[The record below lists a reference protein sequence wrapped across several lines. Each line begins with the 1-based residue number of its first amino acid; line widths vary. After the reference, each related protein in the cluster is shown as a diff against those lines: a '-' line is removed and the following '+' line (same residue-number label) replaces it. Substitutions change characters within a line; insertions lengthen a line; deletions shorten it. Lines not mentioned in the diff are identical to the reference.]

1 VTVRVAVAQTA
12 PRVADVER
20 NLVEIERIIAGLAG
34 RSDVVV
40 FPELFTTGYRR
51 EGMDHAALAEPLPG
65 GMSILRLGAAA
76 VSAQLAVVGTI
87 LEVADG
93 CIYDTAIVIG
103 ADGRLA
109 GSYRKSHLYP
119 AERAHFAAGDRLE
132 VVDAG
137 ITRIGLAICF
147 EHAFP
152 EIFTELALRGAELI
166 AIPSAV
172 PVGYEYLLELRTR
185 ARAQDNQVFVA
196 AANLVGFD
204 GANDW
209 CGTSMIVGPRGDVLA
224 TGGSSVGVIRADV
237 EASDVAAERSQE
249 PVLINRRPDL
259 YPNLA
264 SRGRGRARQY
274 WMNRR

>member
-1 VTVRVAVAQTA
+1 MTVRVAVAQTA
-12 PRVADVER
+12 PRVGDVER
-20 NLVEIERIIAGLAG
+20 NLVDIERIIAGLAG

-51 EGMDHAALAEPLPG
+51 EGMDHAALAEPLAG
-65 GMSILRLGAAA
+65 GPSVARLARAAA
-76 VSAQLAVVGTI
+76 SAQLAVVGTI
-87 LEVADG
+87 LEAAEG
-93 CIYDTAIVIG
+93 CIYDTAVVIG
-103 ADGRLA
+103 ADGGLA

-119 AERAHFAAGDRLE
+119 AERAHFAAGDSLE
-132 VVDAG
+132 VVDVG
-137 ITRIGLAICF
+137 MTRIGLAICF

-152 EIFTELALRGAELI
+152 EIFTELAIRGAELI

-172 PVGYEYLLELRTR
+172 PIGYAYLLELRTR

-204 GANDW
+204 GATEW

-224 TGGSSVGVIRADV
+224 SGGSTAGVIRADID
-237 EASDVAAERSQE
+237 ASDVAAERRQE

-264 SRGRGRARQY
+264 SRSRG
-274 WMNRR
+274 